1 MNEAMLRNWETRGR
15 EDAAVIAQFQDAIA
29 SYNGLAGDVVPALV
43 SEVRRLRDSLK
54 LAMKQV
60 KDGHDRYVCPFCDA
74 NLSCVCG
81 KGGTLPHKDNCPMF
95 TPEGEFK

>member
-1 MNEAMLRNWETRGR
+1 MDDKTLDEIRARAETATPNKWAVADYR
-15 EDAAVIAQFQDAIA
+15 EDIA
-29 SYNGLAGDVVPALV
+29 SLI
-43 SEVRRLRDSLK
+43 SEVRPLK